1 MAIGFHWHSDWMTPR
16 LLSAIG
22 SAVIY
27 WAMIDHRIIEV
38 CEFAWRTSHPGE
50 RVPRSFDIRIAGLK
64 EIAASIYKNEPDEYR
79 IFSWYVQRLR
89 TLNGRR
95 DDLAHGLPGKVTKK
109 GRTYDGIKIPFPSR
123 DTKYSELT
131 VEDIE
136 ELAEDL
142 KAMEGETYQVSM
154 ALLQALQ
161 ASSGNISIWQDPDG
175 WAPLTKDNRS
185 PKLPRENLPP
195 PTFRE

>member
-1 MAIGFHWHSDWMTPR
+1 M
-16 LLSAIG
+16 
-22 SAVIY
+22 
-27 WAMIDHRIIEV
+27 RICLAHIPS
-38 CEFAWRTSHPGE
+38 RE

-142 KAMEGETYQVSM
+142 KAMEGELIKFRWRFSKLYKPHLAIYQFGKTPM
-154 ALLQALQ
+154 GGRL
-161 ASSGNISIWQDPDG
+161 
-175 WAPLTKDNRS
+175 
-185 PKLPRENLPP
+185 
-195 PTFRE
+195 

>member
-1 MAIGFHWHSDWMTPR
+1 MTPR

-109 GRTYDGIKIPFPSR
+109 GRT
-123 DTKYSELT
+123 
-131 VEDIE
+131 
-136 ELAEDL
+136 
-142 KAMEGETYQVSM
+142 
-154 ALLQALQ
+154 
-161 ASSGNISIWQDPDG
+161 
-175 WAPLTKDNRS
+175 
-185 PKLPRENLPP
+185 
-195 PTFRE
+195 